1 MNEPKTLALLYDCI
15 EKEYQWRII
24 ELSSFRSAVLT
35 ATGNA
40 QKGMIRAGIALLY
53 AHWEGFIKKCADLYY
68 AFVSFQNCKINQLSD
83 CFVSIALRSEIDRL
97 QNTKKLL
104 IHTEIIKIFFEN
116 QNKIAYF
123 SATSPIRTSNLKYD
137 VFEDV
142 CIMIGID
149 IAQLEEQYKQKRRF
163 DRNIEKTINEDL
175 VNKRNFIAHGDYLPI
190 TEKEY
195 KELYD
200 VIINGLLYVF
210 KEKVMDAAQNKKY
223 LRSE

>member
-1 MNEPKTLALLYDCI
+1 MNEPKTLALLYERI
-15 EKEYQWRII
+15 EKEYQWRIS
-24 ELSSFRSAVLT
+24 ELSSFRSTVLS

-68 AFVSFQNCKINQLSD
+68 EFVAFQKCKIHQLSD
-83 CFVSIALRSEIDRL
+83 CFVSIALRSEIDKL

-104 IHTEIIKIFFEN
+104 IQTEVVRFFFEN
-116 QNKIAYF
+116 QDKTAYF

-142 CIMIGID
+142 CTMIGID
-149 IAQLEEQYKQKRRF
+149 IIQLEEQYKRKF
-163 DRNIEKTINEDL
+163 DRNIKKTINDDL
-175 VNKRNFIAHGDYLPI
+175 VDKRNFIAHGDFLEV

-195 KELYD
+195 KELYN

-210 KEKVMDAAQNKKY
+210 KEQVMNAAQNEKY
-223 LRSE
+223 LRTK